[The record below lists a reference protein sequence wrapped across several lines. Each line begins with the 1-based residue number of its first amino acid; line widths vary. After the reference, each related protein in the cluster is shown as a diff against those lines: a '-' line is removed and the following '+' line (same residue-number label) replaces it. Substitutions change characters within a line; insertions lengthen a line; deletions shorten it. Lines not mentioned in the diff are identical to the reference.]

1 MWSNIE
7 AGVPQGSV
15 LGPLLFLVYINDI
28 TTDLESDCFLYADDT
43 SLIDVVDNINSSS
56 AKLNSDLDKIGK
68 WTRDWFVTINPSK
81 TESMIF
87 STKRNKPQHPDIYF
101 DNKVIKIVPNHQHLG
116 VTLSSNLSWGEHVM
130 TIYGKASKTLNLLK
144 GLTLKMN
151 RDTLVVLYKCLI
163 RPKMEYADVVW
174 DGCSDGLNDLLES
187 VQYEAAKLV
196 TGAMKGTSQ
205 RKLLDELAWE
215 ELKTRR
221 SVHKLVLFFKI
232 VNNLVPRYLTDLLPA
247 TSQQRSGLSLRSA
260 VNLTLFP
267 CKTDRFKRSF
277 FPDSTGLWNA
287 LDNVIRDSD
296 SLNTFKNRLKNFFD
310 ISNYKKRFSF
320 ALDRYSSIL
329 HTRLR
334 LNCCALNY

>member
-1 MWSNIE
+1 
-7 AGVPQGSV
+7 
-15 LGPLLFLVYINDI
+15 
-28 TTDLESDCFLYADDT
+28 
-43 SLIDVVDNINSSS
+43 
-56 AKLNSDLDKIGK
+56 
-68 WTRDWFVTINPSK
+68 
-81 TESMIF
+81 
-87 STKRNKPQHPDIYF
+87 
-101 DNKVIKIVPNHQHLG
+101 
-116 VTLSSNLSWGEHVM
+116 
-130 TIYGKASKTLNLLK
+130 
-144 GLTLKMN
+144 
-151 RDTLVVLYKCLI
+151 
-163 RPKMEYADVVW
+163 MEYADVVW

-310 ISNYKKRFSF
+310 ISNYKKVLVLLLIDTAQF
-320 ALDRYSSIL
+320 YIL
-329 HTRLR
+329 GSV
-334 LNCCALNY
+334 